1 MRLNPSHYLATA
13 VVLSVSTKAASSAS
27 SSTPDLHPSEVSGA
41 AQSGPLS
48 WLWPFQRST
57 PSKSPSNNFALPD
70 DVVLRD
76 EESIL
81 DGTLDTRIIDFLQN
95 GEFCFSSRSL
105 DETLALFIPTYSS
118 LRCQDS

>member
-70 DVVLRD
+70 DVVLR
-76 EESIL
+76 
-81 DGTLDTRIIDFLQN
+81 GTPAASVLRRHSSAHHRRRIH
-95 GEFCFSSRSL
+95 
-105 DETLALFIPTYSS
+105 P
-118 LRCQDS
+118 